1 MIGIEKELA
10 VFLAAILAGNLIC
23 LVYTTIRVF
32 RRIVKHSL
40 FWISMEDIVFWVIT
54 GIYLF
59 SEMYRTCSGSIR
71 WYFVT
76 GVFLGGIFTAW
87 ILRKIKKMIDK
98 CDKKE

>member
-1 MIGIEKELA
+1 MMGIEKELS

-23 LVYTTIRVF
+23 LVYTAIRVF

-59 SEMYRTCSGSIR
+59 SEMYRTCSGNIR
-71 WYFVT
+71 WYFVIGVLLG
-76 GVFLGGIFTAW
+76 GVFTVW

-98 CDKKE
+98 CKKRE